1 MNTNPVQLP
10 LRPARLAA
18 VGVFALAAVALRAQP
33 ASTASTSN
41 AALNDSIV
49 QLSAFEVSADKDRG
63 YIASEA
69 ATGTRVATKIRD
81 LPFLVDVVTSDFM
94 QDFAAFDMS
103 DQLGWVA
110 NVSPSDSAGSLV
122 LRGFA
127 STPYVDGF
135 RRLGP
140 LDLVDTARVE
150 IIKGP
155 AASIYGQ
162 TLPGGV
168 VNYTSKR
175 PKTTPEAYMS
185 LTVGNERMIRA
196 EASTTGPVGQSHKL
210 FYMVNL
216 SASSRNYEQQW
227 ANQRRK
233 NGSVQFMYKFDPD
246 TTMYVKFTG
255 QSNRNRDRQAI
266 PWIKTSTGGFLTNN
280 NGVLGINADGT
291 PLKYTYNSISG
302 YNTTTGVYT
311 TKSNT
316 ANLPLPQVLVK
327 YNISQADLDAYKAY
341 IADPTKWGTPLAMN
355 AQLPTTN
362 SWDQLATQYPN
373 LHTNGPL
380 SYDNNDLWSV
390 DIGGERR
397 WGDHVST
404 KFTLDVFDSPSED
417 QTVSG
422 NQMYLTDPN
431 YPDGNVGGSTPTWR
445 KRLSKGYS
453 SQLDN
458 LFSYRT
464 GPVENKYLV
473 TFDFTHKED
482 RDYRITT
489 DTSNSAAYWGLA
501 SGSDP
506 RAKYLI
512 KDPSGLTYPLTLP
525 LGPRSTGT
533 YLWNTSSQS
542 STQPIPQYSYY
553 PGTQVLNWPYTSN
566 NFFYP
571 TFNQYPNLYTKTTN
585 NTVGASDDYGLFMSE
600 RATVFSGRLI
610 GLVGGRFDQM
620 QNTFKNYIASDPA
633 QQRSKWNDH
642 SATYQLGLTGY
653 ATRNIILFANKSS
666 AYNPNMQ
673 VVSRRSST
681 PVYDANGD
689 QTGETNVTFQS
700 VVLPNEK
707 GDGYEYGTRFVLFDQ
722 RLNISLSR
730 FLINRYNKVDSYT
743 NEYGITESVGS
754 GAQRSKGYEVDMN
767 WSASQALQVMASY
780 GYNDTRYTQNTL
792 AYLVGSPTPQN
803 AKNNYSVALRYDVNQ
818 GRLKGLRLVA
828 GMRYYDK
835 SLINVGS
842 GGLVT
847 LNPFATGSY
856 KPLIRNTPL
865 ATGVLPFPD
874 LPAGIMV
881 LSRNDPTSGA
891 DPTGT
896 TNPSTGKV
904 LTNNQVNKGYVE
916 GVNVPAG
923 WVKYTGQ
930 TMQSGTTYYVMDGD
944 GRTAT
949 SYTRK
954 TNIDDNRANVFNSPY
969 ALFNFG
975 LSYQLKQ
982 SRTVS
987 HTLRFNVGNL
997 FDKFYTYG
1005 NGVLGYGRE
1014 YTLAY
1019 SINFR

>member
-1 MNTNPVQLP
+1 MNRLPVSPFRRRACLSA
-10 LRPARLAA
+10 LSAL
-18 VGVFALAAVALRAQP
+18 ALAASALRAQ
-33 ASTASTSN
+33 TASPSAN
-41 AALNDSIV
+41 SAVSDSVV

-63 YIASEA
+63 YVASESI
-69 ATGTRVATKIRD
+69 TGTRVATKIRD

-103 DQLGWVA
+103 QQLGWVA
-110 NVSPSDSAGSLV
+110 NVSPSDSSGSLV
-122 LRGFA
+122 LRGFS
-127 STPYVDGF
+127 STPFVDGF

-175 PKTTPEAYMS
+175 PETKPHAYFS

-196 EASTTGPVGQSHKL
+196 EASTTGPVGNSKKL

-216 SASSRNYEQQW
+216 SASSRNFEQQW
-227 ANQRRK
+227 ADQRRK
-233 NGSVQFMYKFDPD
+233 NGSLQFMYKVDPD
-246 TTMYVKFTG
+246 TTFYVKFTG
-255 QSNRNRDRQAI
+255 QSNRNRDRTAL
-266 PWIKTSTGGFLTNN
+266 PWIKSSTAGFLTNN
-280 NGVLGINADGT
+280 NGQLGINADGT
-291 PLKYTYNSISG
+291 PLKYTYTSISG
-302 YNTTTGVYT
+302 YNATTGVYT

-327 YNISQADLDAYKAY
+327 YNINQADIDAYNAY
-341 IADPTKWGTPLAMN
+341 IADPTKWGTPLALST
-355 AQLPTTN
+355 QLFTTN
-362 SWDQLATQYPN
+362 SWDRLATQYPN
-373 LHTNGPL
+373 LHTNGPF
-380 SYDNNDLWSV
+380 SYNNNDLWSA
-390 DIGGERR
+390 DFGGERR
-397 WGDHVST
+397 WNEHVST
-404 KFTLDVFDSPSED
+404 KFTFDAFDSPSED

-422 NQMYLTDPN
+422 NQMYFTDPN
-431 YPDGNVGGSTPTWR
+431 YPDGNVGASTPTWR
-445 KRLSKGYS
+445 KRSSKGYS
-453 SQLDN
+453 SQLDD
-458 LFSYRT
+458 LFSFKT
-464 GPVENKYLV
+464 GPLEHKYLV

-489 DTSNSAAYWGLA
+489 DTANSAAYWGLS

-533 YLWNTSSQS
+533 YLWNS
-542 STQPIPQYSYY
+542 STLTYSQ
-553 PGTQVLNWPYTSN
+553 GQQVLDWPWDTNSYW
-566 NFFYP
+566 YP
-571 TFNQYPNLYTKTTN
+571 TYNQYPNLYTKSTTN
-585 NTVGASDDYGLFMSE
+585 TLGASDDYGLFMSE
-600 RATVFSGRLI
+600 RASAFSGRLV
-610 GLVGGRFDQM
+610 GLIGGRLDRM
-620 QNTFKNYIASDPA
+620 NNTFKNYLASDPT
-633 QQRSKWNDH
+633 QQRSKWSN
-642 SATYQLGLTGY
+642 SAKTYQMGLTAY
-653 ATRNIILFANKSS
+653 ATRNIIFFANKSS

-673 VVSRRSST
+673 VVSKRSST
-681 PVYDANGD
+681 PVYDAQGN
-689 QTGETNVTFQS
+689 QTGETNVSFTS
-700 VVLPNEK
+700 VVLPNER
-707 GDGYEYGTRFVLFDQ
+707 GDGYEYGTRFVMFDQ

-743 NEYGITESVGS
+743 NEYGISESVGS
-754 GAQRSKGYEVDMN
+754 GAQRSKGYEVDAN
-767 WSASQALQVMASY
+767 WSATSALQVMLSY
-780 GYNDTRYTQNTL
+780 GYNETRYTQNTL

-803 AKNNYSVALRYDVNQ
+803 AKNNYSVALRYDINN
-818 GRLKGLRLVA
+818 GRLKGLRFIA
-828 GMRYYDK
+828 GMRYYDR

-856 KPLIRNTPL
+856 KPMIRNTPL
-865 ATGVLPFPD
+865 STGVLPFPD
-874 LPAGIMV
+874 LPAGLMI
-881 LSRNDPTSGA
+881 LSRNDPTAGNDPGGA
-891 DPTGT
+891 L
-896 TNPSTGKV
+896 NPSNGKV
-904 LTNNQVNKGYVE
+904 LTNNNVNKGFVE

-944 GRTAT
+944 GVNAS

-954 TNIDDNRANVFNSPY
+954 TNIDDNRSNVFNSPY

-975 LSYQLKQ
+975 MSYSIKQ
-982 SRTVS
+982 TRRVS
-987 HTLRFNVGNL
+987 HTVRFNINNL
-997 FDKFYTYG
+997 FDRFYTYG

-1014 YTLAY
+1014 YTVAY
-1019 SINFR
+1019 SIDFR